1 MLHGCQNKADPC
13 RILAASSAAARCK
26 IGLGKIKL
34 ANHSLVSSDDVT
46 VMSLS
51 TLYIVTLLVLQRA
64 TLSSFN
70 WNLVELLRGSQICFL
85 ALSHWGQGP
94 LFFYLSYVIV
104 SENIVLNR
112 AKHEVKNI
120 YLLSV
125 VSALSNNHKSFMH
138 TQSDLMDGSVGALFF
153 TLFT

>member
-1 MLHGCQNKADPC
+1 MHKCLASWLLSVRSLHRISSLNQISYRGSKEFHCSSVLHGCQNKADPC

-34 ANHSLVSSDDVT
+34 ANHSLVSSNDVT

-70 WNLVELLRGSQICFL
+70 WNLVALLRGSQICFL
-85 ALSHWGQGP
+85 ALSHWGLGP
-94 LFFYLSYVIV
+94 LFLSIICY
-104 SENIVLNR
+104 S
-112 AKHEVKNI
+112 
-120 YLLSV
+120 
-125 VSALSNNHKSFMH
+125 
-138 TQSDLMDGSVGALFF
+138 Q
-153 TLFT
+153 